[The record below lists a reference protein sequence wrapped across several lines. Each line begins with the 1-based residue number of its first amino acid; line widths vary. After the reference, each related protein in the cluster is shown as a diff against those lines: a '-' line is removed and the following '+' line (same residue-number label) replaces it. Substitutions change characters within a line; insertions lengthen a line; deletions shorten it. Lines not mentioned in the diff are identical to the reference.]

1 LALFAALDWESYWT
15 RPDARADPF
24 LIWGGLTSSLRYRA
38 RQDDSRRECAEEGG
52 MKFETRAIHVG
63 QEPDEAT
70 GAVMPPIYATST
82 FAQIRPG
89 ETRGYDYTRS
99 GNPNFTRLGSTLA
112 SLEGGEYATV
122 FGNGMAAITA
132 VLTTFSSGDL
142 VLAEE
147 NVYGCTFRIF
157 AQVFEKFGLRVQYVD
172 FADSSNYALIS
183 EVRPALVWLESPTNP
198 MLKILDIAAISE
210 EAAKVGAPVLVDNT
224 FASPYFQRPLELGA
238 TLSLSSTTKYV
249 NGHSDCLGG
258 VVVTNDAEWNE
269 KMIFAQKAAG
279 LNPSPFDCWLIQRGV
294 KTLALRM
301 RQHHENALEIAN
313 SLEES
318 ASVRWVR
325 HPFLDSHP
333 QAEVARRQMT
343 GGSGIVTFELDADL
357 ETTITFV
364 SGLEIFALAE
374 SLGGIESLIDHPASM
389 THASIPQ
396 PDREKVG
403 IYDGLVRLSVGVEHV
418 GDLIEDLDQA
428 FRRAGLQGIS

>member
-1 LALFAALDWESYWT
+1 
-15 RPDARADPF
+15 
-24 LIWGGLTSSLRYRA
+24 
-38 RQDDSRRECAEEGG
+38 

-63 QEPDEAT
+63 QEPDSET

-99 GNPNFTRLGSTLA
+99 GNPNFTRLGETLA
-112 SLEGGEYATV
+112 SLEGGAYATV

-132 VLTTFSSGDL
+132 VLSTFSSGDL

-157 AQVFEKFGLRVQYVD
+157 AQVFDKFGLQVRYVD
-172 FADSSNYALIS
+172 FADPALYGTIA
-183 EVRPALVWLESPTNP
+183 EERPALVWLESPTNP
-198 MLKILDIAAISE
+198 MLKILDIAAISS
-210 EAAKVGAPVLVDNT
+210 EAAKVGSPVLVDNT
-224 FASPYFQRPLELGA
+224 FASPFFQRPLELGA

-258 VVVTNDAEWNE
+258 VVVTNDADWNE
-269 KMIFAQKAAG
+269 KMVFAQKAVG
-279 LNPSPFDCWLIQRGV
+279 LNPSPFDTWLIQRGL

-301 RQHHENALEIAN
+301 RQHHENALEIATRLN
-313 SLEES
+313 L
-318 ASVRWVR
+318 APSVTWVR
-325 HPFLDSHP
+325 HPFHSSHP
-333 QAEVARRQMT
+333 HVEVARRQMS

-357 ETTITFV
+357 DATIAFV

-389 THASIPQ
+389 THASIPRSE
-396 PDREKVG
+396 REKVG
-403 IYDGLVRLSVGVEHV
+403 IHDGLVRLSVGIENVE
-418 GDLIEDLDQA
+418 DLLADLDQA
-428 FRRAGLQGIS
+428 LGKAGLPSFPSSG

>member
-1 LALFAALDWESYWT
+1 ME
-15 RPDARADPF
+15 
-24 LIWGGLTSSLRYRA
+24 
-38 RQDDSRRECAEEGG
+38 
-52 MKFETRAIHVG
+52 FETRAIHVG
-63 QEPDEAT
+63 QEPDAET

-99 GNPNFTRLGSTLA
+99 GNPNFTRLGRTLA
-112 SLEGGEYATV
+112 SLEGGEFATV

-132 VLTTFSSGDL
+132 VISTLSSGDL

-157 AQVFEKFGLRVQYVD
+157 AQVFAKFGVEVRYVD
-172 FADSSNYALIS
+172 FADPAQYATIT
-183 EVRPALVWLESPTNP
+183 EARPALVWLESPTNP
-198 MLKILDIAAISE
+198 MLKVLDIAAISA
-210 EAAKVGAPVLVDNT
+210 EAARVGAPVLVDNT

-258 VVVTNDAEWNE
+258 VVVTNDPEWNE
-269 KMIFAQKAAG
+269 KMVFAQKAVG
-279 LNPSPFDCWLIQRGV
+279 LNPSPFDTWLVQRGV

-301 RQHHENALEIAN
+301 RQHHANALEIAER
-313 SLEES
+313 LEAC

-325 HPFLDSHP
+325 HPYLPSHP
-333 QAEVARRQMT
+333 QAEVARRQMS
-343 GGSGIVTFELDADL
+343 GGSGIVTLLLEADL
-357 ETTITFV
+357 ATTTEFV

-389 THASIPQ
+389 THASIPRAE
-396 PDREKVG
+396 REKVG
-403 IYDGLVRLSVGVEHV
+403 IFDGLVRLSVGIENVD
-418 GDLIEDLDQA
+418 DLLRDLGQA
-428 FRRAGLQGIS
+428 LVAAGLDGLD

>member
-1 LALFAALDWESYWT
+1 
-15 RPDARADPF
+15 
-24 LIWGGLTSSLRYRA
+24 
-38 RQDDSRRECAEEGG
+38 

-63 QEPDEAT
+63 QEPDEQT

-99 GNPNFTRLGSTLA
+99 GNPNFTRLGTTLA

-132 VLTTFSSGDL
+132 VLSTLSSGDL

-157 AQVFEKFGLRVQYVD
+157 AQVFEKFGLRVRYVD
-172 FADSSNYALIS
+172 FADPGQYGAI
-183 EVRPALVWLESPTNP
+183 EEARPALVWLESPTNP
-198 MLKILDIAAISE
+198 MLKVLDIAAISAV
-210 EAAKVGAPVLVDNT
+210 AAKVGAPVLVDNT

-258 VVVTNDAEWNE
+258 VVVTNDAAWNE
-269 KMIFAQKAAG
+269 KMIFAQKAVG
-279 LNPSPFDCWLIQRGV
+279 LNPSPFDTWLVQRGV

-301 RQHHENALEIAN
+301 NQHHANALAIAER
-313 SLEES
+313 LEGGAAVS
-318 ASVRWVR
+318 WVR
-325 HPFLDSHP
+325 HPFLASHP
-333 QAEVARRQMT
+333 QVEVARKQMS
-343 GGSGIVTFELDADL
+343 GGSGIVTLELDADL
-357 ETTITFV
+357 EATTAFV
-364 SGLEIFALAE
+364 SGLRIFALAE

-389 THASIPQ
+389 THASIPR
-396 PDREKVG
+396 PEREKVG
-403 IYDGLVRLSVGVEHV
+403 IFDGLVRLSVGIEHV
-418 GDLIEDLDQA
+418 DDLLADLDQA
-428 FRRAGLQGIS
+428 LSGAGLAGLG

>member
-1 LALFAALDWESYWT
+1 
-15 RPDARADPF
+15 
-24 LIWGGLTSSLRYRA
+24 
-38 RQDDSRRECAEEGG
+38 

-63 QEPDEAT
+63 QEPDAET

-99 GNPNFTRLGSTLA
+99 GNPNFTRLGATLA
-112 SLEGGEYATV
+112 SLEGGAYATV

-132 VLTTFSSGDL
+132 VLSTFSSGDL

-157 AQVFEKFGLRVQYVD
+157 AQVFEKFGLRVRYVD
-172 FADSSNYALIS
+172 FADEANYRLI
-183 EVRPALVWLESPTNP
+183 EEERPALVWLESLTNP
-198 MLKILDIAAISE
+198 MLKILDITAISQQ
-210 EAAKVGAPVLVDNT
+210 ATAVGAPVLVDNT

-258 VVVTNDAEWNE
+258 VVVTNDEDWND
-269 KMIFAQKAAG
+269 KMIFAQKAVG
-279 LNPSPFDCWLIQRGV
+279 LNPSPFDTWLIQRGV

-301 RQHHENALEIAN
+301 KQHHDNALAIAQR
-313 SLEES
+313 LEKS
-318 ASVRWVR
+318 PKVKWVR

-333 QAEVARRQMT
+333 QLEVARRQMS
-343 GGSGIVTFELDADL
+343 GGSGIVTLELDADL
-357 ETTITFV
+357 ERTIAFV

-374 SLGGIESLIDHPASM
+374 SLGGIESLIDHPATM
-389 THASIPQ
+389 THGSIPR
-396 PDREKVG
+396 PEREKVG
-403 IYDGLVRLSVGVEHV
+403 IFDGLVRLSVGIENVD
-418 GDLIEDLDQA
+418 DLIADLDQA
-428 FRRAGLQGIS
+428 FVKAGLGPIC

>member
-1 LALFAALDWESYWT
+1 
-15 RPDARADPF
+15 
-24 LIWGGLTSSLRYRA
+24 
-38 RQDDSRRECAEEGG
+38 

-63 QEPDEAT
+63 QEPDAET

-99 GNPNFTRLGSTLA
+99 GNPNFTRLGRTLA

-132 VLTTFSSGDL
+132 VLSTLSSGDV

-157 AQVFEKFGLRVQYVD
+157 AQVFEKFGLRVRYVD
-172 FADSSNYALIS
+172 FADPAQYATIAEES
-183 EVRPALVWLESPTNP
+183 PALVWLESPTNP
-198 MLKILDIAAISE
+198 MLKILDIAAISA

-224 FASPYFQRPLELGA
+224 FASPFFQRPLELGA
-238 TLSLSSTTKYV
+238 TLSLSSTTKFV

-258 VVVTNDAEWNE
+258 VVVTNDEAWNE
-269 KMIFAQKAAG
+269 KMIFAQKAVG
-279 LNPSPFDCWLIQRGV
+279 LNPSPFDTWLIQRGV

-301 RQHHENALEIAN
+301 RQHHDNALEIA
-313 SLEES
+313 SKLEACS
-318 ASVRWVR
+318 SVAWAR
-325 HPFLDSHP
+325 HPYLDSHP
-333 QAEVARRQMT
+333 QVEIARRQMS
-343 GGSGIVTFELDADL
+343 GGSGIVTFELKADL
-357 ETTITFV
+357 EATIAFV

-389 THASIPQ
+389 THASIPR
-396 PDREKVG
+396 PAREKVG
-403 IYDGLVRLSVGVEHV
+403 IFDGLVRLSVGIEHV
-418 GDLIEDLDQA
+418 GDLVADLDQA
-428 FRRAGLQGIS
+428 LRAAGLSGLK